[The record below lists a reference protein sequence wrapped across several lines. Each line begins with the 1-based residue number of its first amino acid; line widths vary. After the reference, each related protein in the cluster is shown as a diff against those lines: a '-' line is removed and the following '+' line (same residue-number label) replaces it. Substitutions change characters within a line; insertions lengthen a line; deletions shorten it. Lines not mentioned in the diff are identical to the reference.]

1 MVAGDE
7 PRAVLI
13 GREVLGNGGTAVDA
27 AVAMYFAMAV
37 TLPSR
42 VSLGGGGVCVLFQG
56 GEKRGHA
63 IEFLARA
70 APSGGMVPS
79 GMRAM
84 APCAG
89 NSFWRR
95 PNPWPDSATRSAD
108 PSNAT
113 WWPRPG

>member
-1 MVAGDE
+1 MVGLLFSALLLGACEQSEPGIFAPVEGFAGVVTGDE

-56 GEKRGHA
+56 REKRGHA
-63 IEFLARA
+63 IEFVE
-70 APSGGMVPS
+70 PI
-79 GMRAM
+79 
-84 APCAG
+84 
-89 NSFWRR
+89 F
-95 PNPWPDSATRSAD
+95 
-108 PSNAT
+108 
-113 WWPRPG
+113 